1 MVSGG
6 KKYTPLDLPNG
17 GYANS
22 RTQSN
27 NMSFAKKAAT
37 MNGGRESA
45 NCTTTTLL
53 ARVQQLTTYT
63 GFRTDSAI
71 SGNRFQ
77 ERERPLQRWV
87 PDESVPDGSLESSN
101 NRSNG
106 GGWNQFKA
114 NEQLFGLKT
123 DYDENIYTTVIDRN
137 KPDYPKIAEEADR
150 IAREIESSSTTNR
163 HVAEERITDN
173 LTVDESGLD
182 EEDK

>member
-1 MVSGG
+1 
-6 KKYTPLDLPNG
+6 
-17 GYANS
+17 
-22 RTQSN
+22 
-27 NMSFAKKAAT
+27 
-37 MNGGRESA
+37 MNGGRDNS
-45 NCTTTTLL
+45 NGITSTPL
-53 ARVQQLTTYT
+53 AKVQQLTTYT

-87 PDESVPDGSLESSN
+87 PDESVPDASLESSN

-106 GGWNQFKA
+106 GGWNQFEA

-123 DYDENIYTTVIDRN
+123 DYDENIYTTTIDRN
-137 KPDYPKIAEEADR
+137 NPDYYKRQKEADR
-150 IAREIESSSTTNR
+150 IAREIESSTTCNP
-163 HVAEERITDN
+163 HVAEERIRDN